1 LLAKTLGGVQVTATL
16 AGTPDVPTDDSVFA
30 LAESL
35 ALSGDETRVYA
46 KAEKH
51 DSNTISARVTAMEA
65 FIDLALLKKLP
76 ILFNFSF
83 LLYKFLSGIQPHYAV
98 KDDLVIRIV
107 KNTSMHAKSFSGS
120 TFTAARSLC
129 VGLRRFLTYRYLEG

>member
-35 ALSGDETRVYA
+35 ALSGDDTRVYA
-46 KAEKH
+46 KTEKH
-51 DSNTISARVTAMEA
+51 DSNTINTRVNAIEA
-65 FIDLALLKKLP
+65 FTDLALFKKLP

-83 LLYKFLSGIQPHYAV
+83 LLYKFLSGIQPHHTVGY
-98 KDDLVIRIV
+98 DLVIRIV
-107 KNTSMHAKSFSGS
+107 KRTSIHAKLLSGS
-120 TFTAARSLC
+120 TFTAARNLC
-129 VGLRRFLTYRYLEG
+129 WIAQVSDPLVLKG